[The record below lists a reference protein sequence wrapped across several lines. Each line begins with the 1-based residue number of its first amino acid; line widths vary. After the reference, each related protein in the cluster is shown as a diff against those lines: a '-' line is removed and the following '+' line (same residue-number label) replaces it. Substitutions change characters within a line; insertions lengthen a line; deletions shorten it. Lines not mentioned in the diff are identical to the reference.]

1 MTSEADIENAFVR
14 YVEDT
19 YEFPCLKLRID
30 GQRGFPDRTV
40 ITPGGLFFIEF
51 KKGNNKLEP
60 AQRKWK
66 RRLTR
71 LNQTCVA
78 ANSVEAAVS
87 IFDAWLNGS
96 DPS

>member
-1 MTSEADIENAFVR
+1 
-14 YVEDT
+14 
-19 YEFPCLKLRID
+19 
-30 GQRGFPDRTV
+30 V
-40 ITPGGLFFIEF
+40 ITPVGLFFIEF